1 MCVPSFTLKP
11 HKTNYMVWV
20 TGDPA
25 RQQVGAL
32 MPSSV
37 MLMLTALALLLQPLI
52 SSVLQSA
59 KLQPADFFFF
69 SFFFLSLSQM
79 SPALISLLLTHLKK
93 KHKKRRVHHSSS
105 NNLFFIFCIQLA
117 L

>member
-69 SFFFLSLSQM
+69 FSC
-79 SPALISLLLTHLKK
+79 
-93 KHKKRRVHHSSS
+93 R
-105 NNLFFIFCIQLA
+105 CG
-117 L
+117 